1 MKISIMMKLRI
12 ITSVDGVEPLN
23 NAAKIT
29 EKIIIYNI
37 AMDAITTTYENTR
50 NQIDER
56 FSIL

>member
-1 MKISIMMKLRI
+1 MMKLRI